1 VNLPVII
8 QGGMGMGVSSW
19 RLANT
24 VSRLG
29 QMGVVSGTAIDT
41 IFTRR
46 LQDGDSGGHLRRALK
61 HFPAPEIAEKFLKK
75 YFRPEGRP
83 AGRPYDRIPMF
94 SFDPGPEVFEL
105 SVLANFTEVYLAKE
119 GHKNPVG
126 INLLHKIQFPNLSSL
141 YGAMLAGVDC
151 VIMGA
156 GIPRDIPGILDKF
169 ARHEPAE
176 MKIPIVG
183 GPAKEEGIL
192 RFDPRA
198 IIPGKKPPLKRPFF
212 LGIISSAVLA
222 SALALKC
229 ESRVDGF
236 IVEGAPAGGHNAPPR
251 GPLSLN
257 ARGEPIYGPRDEADL
272 GKIHAIGRPFWLAG
286 ACATPKRLAEARAQG
301 AVGVQVGTAFAFCR
315 ESAMAEH
322 VKRKVIARV
331 RRGAID
337 VFTDPNASPTK
348 FPFKVVRLEE
358 TMSDLDEYARRERIC
373 DLGYLRTAY
382 RRPDGGIGYRCAAEL
397 PANYVRKGGAPEE
410 VGGRKCLC
418 NGLLAAIDLA
428 QTQSGSY
435 RELPIVTS
443 GDDLRNIAR
452 FLKEGESSYTAQ
464 DVINFILQPVEATRP

>member
-1 VNLPVII
+1 
-8 QGGMGMGVSSW
+8 MGMGVSNW

-29 QMGVVSGTAIDT
+29 HLGVVSGTAIDT
-41 IFTRR
+41 IFARR
-46 LQDGDSGGHLRRALK
+46 LQDGDLGGHVRRALES
-61 HFPAPEIAEKFLKK
+61 FPAPDIAAKFLKR
-75 YFRPEGRP
+75 YFRLKGRP
-83 AGRPYDRIPMF
+83 AGTPYDRIPMF

-105 SVLANFTEVYLAKE
+105 SVLANFTEVFLAKE

-126 INLLHKIQFPNLSSL
+126 INLLHKIQFPNLPSL
-141 YGAMLAGVDC
+141 YGAMLAGVDY

-169 ARHEPAE
+169 VRHEPAE

-183 GPAKEEGIL
+183 GPAKEERIL

-198 IIPGKKPPLKRPFF
+198 ILPGMRPPLKRPLF

-229 ESRVDGF
+229 DSYVDGF

-251 GPLSLN
+251 GQLSLN
-257 ARGEPIYGPRDEADL
+257 ERGEPIYGPRDEADL
-272 GKIHAIGRPFWLAG
+272 KKIRAVGRPFWLAG
-286 ACATPKRLAEARAQG
+286 ACSTPQRLAEARAQG

-348 FPFKVVRLEE
+348 FPFKVVQLEE
-358 TMSDLDEYARRERIC
+358 TMSEPDDYARRERIC

-397 PANYVRKGGAPEE
+397 PANFVRKGGAPED

-428 QTQSGSY
+428 QVQSGSY

-452 FLKEGESSYTAQ
+452 FLKKDETSYSAR
-464 DVINFILQPVEATRP
+464 DVIEFILQPVEPARP

>member
-1 VNLPVII
+1 MSYPVII
-8 QGGMGMGVSSW
+8 QGGMGMGVSNW

-24 VSRLG
+24 VSSLG

-41 IFTRR
+41 IFARR
-46 LQDGDSGGHLRRALK
+46 LQDGDVGGHMRRALK
-61 HFPAPEIAEKFLKK
+61 HFPAPDIARKFLKK

-83 AGRPYDRIPMF
+83 AGKPYDRIPMF
-94 SFDPGPEVFEL
+94 SFNPGPEVFEL
-105 SVLANFTEVYLAKE
+105 SVLANFTEVFLAKE
-119 GHKNPVG
+119 GHQNPVG

-141 YGAMLAGVDC
+141 YGAMLAGVDY
-151 VIMGA
+151 VLMGA

-198 IIPGKKPPLKRPFF
+198 ILPGKRPTLKRPLF

-251 GPLSLN
+251 GQLSLN

-272 GKIHAIGRPFWLAG
+272 GKILKIGRPFWLAG
-286 ACATPKRLAEARAQG
+286 SCATPQKLAEAHAQG

-322 VKRKVIARV
+322 VKRKAIALARSGEV
-331 RRGAID
+331 D

-348 FPFKVVRLEE
+348 FPFKVVRLTE
-358 TMSDLDEYARRERIC
+358 TMSDPDEYSKRERVC

-382 RRPDGGIGYRCAAEL
+382 RRPDGGVGYRCAAEL
-397 PANYVRKGGAPEE
+397 PANYVRKGGSPED

-418 NGLLAAIDLA
+418 NGLLAAIDLP
-428 QTQSGSY
+428 QLQNRSY
-435 RELPIVTS
+435 KELPIVTS

-452 FLKEGESSYTAQ
+452 YLKAGESSYSAR
-464 DVINFILQPVEATRP
+464 DVIEFILQPVPAGRP